1 MSLFYQ
7 FQNRA
12 FCDAF
17 YFIYYSNILLFKYI
31 MLAKIKS
38 FSECKVLI
46 VDDEIASRILLE
58 SILESF
64 VVCQTASSGR
74 EAIQKCRQ
82 DVPDLVLLD
91 MNMPDKNGLEVC
103 QALRVFPETA
113 SVPIIFVTATMD
125 VQVENACWEVGAS
138 DFVMKPVN
146 ASTLTHRIK
155 THLENKTRTEY
166 LESMVYHDQLTG
178 LYNRSYLA
186 KEIPKT
192 IKQVARDKDSIG
204 IIVIDIDRFKLFND
218 NYGHLDGDI
227 CLQRVASIIENTV
240 KRPKD
245 AVIRFGGEEFLV
257 ILPYVD
263 ETGAGF
269 VAEQIVKAV
278 SKAKITHEYGLVGI
292 VTISAGYATKPAR
305 EFIDSSATS
314 LIKEADMA
322 LFEAKDTGRNQAKG
336 FSPSL

>member
-1 MSLFYQ
+1 
-7 FQNRA
+7 
-12 FCDAF
+12 
-17 YFIYYSNILLFKYI
+17 
-31 MLAKIKS
+31 MLSKIKP
-38 FSECKVLI
+38 FSDCRVLI
-46 VDDEIASRILLE
+46 VDDEITSRILFE

-64 VVCQTASSGR
+64 VTCQTASSGR
-74 EAIQKCRQ
+74 EAIQQCRQ
-82 DVPDLVLLD
+82 EVPDLVLLD

-113 SVPIIFVTATMD
+113 SIPIIFVTATMD

-155 THLENKTRTEY
+155 THLENKTRTEF
-166 LESMVYHDQLTG
+166 LESMIYHDQLTG

-192 IKQVARDKDSIG
+192 VKQVARDKGSVGAIL
-204 IIVIDIDRFKLFND
+204 IDIDRFKLFND
-218 NYGHLDGDI
+218 NYGHLEGDM
-227 CLQRVASIIENTV
+227 CLQQVASIVENTV

-257 ILPYVD
+257 LLPYVD
-263 ETGAGF
+263 ENGARI
-269 VAEQIVKAV
+269 VAEQIVSAV
-278 SKAKITHEYGLVGI
+278 NNANIIHEYGIDGI

-305 EFIDSSATS
+305 DLIDSGVNP
-314 LIKEADMA
+314 LIKNADVA
-322 LFEAKDTGRNQAKG
+322 LFTAKEKGKNQAIG
-336 FSPSL
+336 FFA

>member
-1 MSLFYQ
+1 MLT
-7 FQNRA
+7 
-12 FCDAF
+12 
-17 YFIYYSNILLFKYI
+17 NIKP
-31 MLAKIKS
+31 
-38 FSECKVLI
+38 FSVCKVLI

-113 SVPIIFVTATMD
+113 TIPIIFVTATMD

-155 THLENKTRTEY
+155 THLENKTRTEF

-186 KEIPKT
+186 KEVPKT
-192 IKQVARDKDSIG
+192 IKQVARDNDNVG
-204 IIVIDIDRFKLFND
+204 AVVIDIDRFKLFND
-218 NYGHLDGDI
+218 NYGHLEGDT
-227 CLQRVASIIENTV
+227 CLQRVASIIESTV

-263 ETGAGF
+263 DSGAGI
-269 VAEQIVKAV
+269 VAEQIVSAV
-278 SKAKITHEYGLVGI
+278 NKAKITHDYGLDGL
-292 VTISAGYATKPAR
+292 VTISAGYATKLAR
-305 EFIDSSATS
+305 NLKDSSLSS
-314 LIKEADMA
+314 LIKEADNA
-322 LFEAKDTGRNQAKG
+322 LFNAKDMGKNQARG
-336 FSPSL
+336 VSQ